1 MGYLLSY
8 FSFCT
13 TRALHKHRSLN
24 SYIRWES
31 VKFMTLNCSA
41 FYPSL
46 QLLQRLLDKEGV
58 GLPCGFF
65 DKVVMD
71 SLILYIRFLNAP
83 CMTMVTLV
91 TVLSPLLPLCSFS
104 LFLSPRYPTCFLFL
118 PVFAVSNLSQCCIG
132 KTLFFISSFLAS
144 CTFG

>member
-104 LFLSPRYPTCFLFL
+104 LFLSPHYPTCFLFL
-118 PVFAVSNLSQCCIG
+118 PVFTVSNLSQCCVG